1 MQISTSNLPERKPL
15 KWKKEWQKYLGKF
28 KTKNAFLNN
37 LKKTPQ
43 TWEISQQ
50 DRKIK
55 FITNFSLGF
64 FLCDARCV
72 SFVQIACLLY

>member
-1 MQISTSNLPERKPL
+1 MHFLKTSLY
-15 KWKKEWQKYLGKF
+15 KK
-28 KTKNAFLNN
+28 N
-37 LKKTPQ
+37 
-43 TWEISQQ
+43 WENSQQ
-50 DRKIK
+50 ERKIK